1 MQPCNSPSSVPSS
14 PPPPPPPRL
23 HPQVEALS
31 DLRNVFGMG
40 RKEAEE
46 AAAEVTSK
54 AYKRLLS
61 NAVTSG
67 ALDKAASKAEFLQ
80 DLCDN
85 LRFDPDLA
93 TAMHAGEAWGR
104 RRETLQCRLPVR
116 WTTKR

>member
-1 MQPCNSPSSVPSS
+1 
-14 PPPPPPPRL
+14 
-23 HPQVEALS
+23 
-31 DLRNVFGMG
+31 MG

-104 RRETLQCRLPVR
+104 RRGNIASGRPRRMHSQVMR
-116 WTTKR
+116 WEGEVKFQDSHHTFLRHSM